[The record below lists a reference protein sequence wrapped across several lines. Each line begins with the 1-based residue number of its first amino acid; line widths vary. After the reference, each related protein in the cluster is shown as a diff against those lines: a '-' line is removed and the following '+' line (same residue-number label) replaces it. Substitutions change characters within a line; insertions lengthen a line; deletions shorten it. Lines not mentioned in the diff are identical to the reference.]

1 MEKIK
6 KSLLECSLKFLDKT
20 FGLEQV
26 ESLEMLN
33 QWLVLDADINNFEM
47 QFLQHLRQVLAFNV
61 HDWNEYELDAHFIG
75 PLFTLVN
82 FSSTK
87 FNHYSQRLI
96 SGIVGGYELTGKPDG
111 MIATGRREPE
121 TPFFAFQEYK
131 KELDPDGDPAGQVLA
146 AMLVGQSYNKNPE
159 TPMYGCYV
167 NGSQW
172 KFIVLTNKHYAISN
186 GFNTLDIKELSN
198 VFKCLKTLKDIIKQ
212 RVFVNDSQ

>member
-6 KSLLECSLKFLDKT
+6 KSLLECNLKFLDKA

-26 ESLEMLN
+26 ESLEILN
-33 QWLVLDADINNFEM
+33 QWLAMVVDTTDFET
-47 QFLQHLRQVLAFNV
+47 QSLLHLRQVLAFNV
-61 HDWNEYELDAHFIG
+61 HDWNEHELDSHFIG

-96 SGIVGGYELTGKPDG
+96 SGIVGDYELTGKPDG

-146 AMLVGQSYNKNPE
+146 AMLVGQSYNESPE
-159 TPMYGCYV
+159 TPMYGCYI
-167 NGSQW
+167 NGSNW
-172 KFIVLTNKHYAISN
+172 KLIVLTNKHYAISN
-186 GFNTLDIKELSN
+186 GFNTLDIDELIEL
-198 VFKCLKTLKDIIKQ
+198 FKCLKALKEIIKQ
-212 RVFVNDSQ
+212 RTIAY